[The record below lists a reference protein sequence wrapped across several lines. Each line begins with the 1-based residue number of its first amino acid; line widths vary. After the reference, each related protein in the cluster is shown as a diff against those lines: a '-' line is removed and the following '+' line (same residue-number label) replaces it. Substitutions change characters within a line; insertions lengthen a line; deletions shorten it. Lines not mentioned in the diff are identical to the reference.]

1 MEVFR
6 LKYPS
11 APERVLSLLEL
22 APEQWAGL
30 KMGTVRLNKGE
41 WVPLEGYSKHEQHE
55 LSVIL
60 SGGLEVEC
68 AGEQSMLQAGE
79 VSLIPAGEEHRARA
93 TEDTELIW
101 FWFGRVERV
110 SEEDV

>member
-1 MEVFR
+1 MEVFKLR
-6 LKYPS
+6 YPS
-11 APERVLSLLEL
+11 SPDQVLSLLEL
-22 APEQWAGL
+22 PPEQWASL
-30 KMGTVRLNKGE
+30 KMGTVRLNKGD
-41 WVPLEGYSKHEQHE
+41 WVPLEGYSRHGQHE

-68 AGEQSMLQAGE
+68 AGEQSTLRAGE

-101 FWFGRVERV
+101 FWFGQVEQV
-110 SEEDV
+110 S